1 MQYYEKTYQPVF
13 YRKITPSI
21 KWLLIINS
29 GLTLIS
35 MNGTIQTQLANWFA
49 LSNFAVIHQ
58 FQFWK
63 LFSYLFLHFELLH
76 LFFNMFMLWMFGTE
90 VEEAL
95 APEKFIKLYFFSG
108 VGAGLFQMLF
118 SPSETDIVI
127 GASGAVYGVMA
138 AFAILFKDHIITL
151 LLFFIFPVR
160 LKAKHLIPL
169 LIGSSI
175 VLFMFWGENSRV
187 AHMAHLG
194 GAISGIIFI
203 FSGDFVKHSKN
214 YFLKQKKRRGENSR
228 RRHEQNIQKIR
239 QEIDVILDKIN
250 EIGYQNLTKEEK
262 YLLTEYSKL
271 LLNEEKR

>member
-1 MQYYEKTYQPVF
+1 MQYFEKTYQPVF
-13 YRKITPSI
+13 YRKLTPSI

-29 GLTLIS
+29 GITLIS
-35 MNGTIQTQLANWFA
+35 FSSYFEAQLTHWFA
-49 LSNFAVIHQ
+49 LNTFAVIHQ

-63 LFSYLFLHFELLH
+63 LFSYLFLHFEFLH

-90 VEEAL
+90 VEEAVGTDRFL
-95 APEKFIKLYFFSG
+95 KLYLFSG

-118 SPSETDIVI
+118 SPSINDIVI
-127 GASGAVYGVMA
+127 GASGAVYGVMI

-160 LKAKHLIPL
+160 MKAKHLIPL
-169 LIGSSI
+169 LIGSSV

-194 GAISGIIFI
+194 GALCGLLFI
-203 FSGDFVKHSKN
+203 LSGDFVKYSLN
-214 YFLKQKKRRGENSR
+214 YLVQQKERREALSQ
-228 RRHEQNIQKIR
+228 RRHEQNLQKIR
-239 QEIDVILDKIN
+239 QEIDLILDKIN

-262 YLLTEYSKL
+262 HLLTEYSKL
-271 LLNEEKR
+271 LK